1 MNINSNE
8 LLLLKKIRFGEG
20 QETAKP
26 QTNVI
31 PNVEGET
38 PQTGMNALTF
48 EAMNNLMAEPEL
60 AQKLGVMKDAPEQKE
75 NAEGFVTPYQSNIAF
90 QGKAGKLKNFGLAA
104 LMALT
109 TLAGASTMTSCTE
122 EGDTIDNS
130 QINVNQSAT
139 VNIDMTVLQSLIDE
153 IKGLREDMAKQNEEM
168 AKKYDQLLNMMTQIM
183 TMMQDQQL
191 TNEAFQSLVLANQQI
206 MIDIMVSNGMKQEE
220 ANKKLD
226 DILKAVENGN
236 MSAQQALQEITKLL
250 GNISAQLGTII
261 QDLKE
266 HFKNDEVVNSY
277 LEKIYESSKE
287 NSQSQT
293 EVKEVLDKLYSA
305 VIKLGEQGDAMGKE
319 VLKYIA
325 AVGFEMNRNFGELI
339 DKIGNDPVKLDEVI
353 ALLKELNSNV
363 EKNGEQGK
371 QMGNEI
377 LNYIA
382 AVGFEMNRNFGDL
395 INKIGN
401 DPVKLDEVIA
411 LLKELNANV
420 KQNGEEGKQ
429 MGNQILEYIAA
440 VGLEMNKNFEAL
452 INKVGNDPEKL
463 DEAIAL
469 LKELNSNVE
478 KNGEQGKQMGNEILN
493 YIAAVGFE
501 MNRNF
506 GDLINKIGNDPVKL
520 DEVIALLK
528 ELNANVKQNGEE
540 GKQMGN
546 QILEYIAAVGLEM
559 NKNFEALINKVGND
573 PEKLDEAIALL
584 KELNANVKQN
594 GEDGKKLGNQI
605 LEYLAKIGLDMN
617 NNFKTVLEVINNGAP
632 GSETIRDLLQKVLD
646 NQDKNT
652 QAIIEA
658 MGNIK
663 IDAGNIDLSGI
674 EKMLADLL
682 KQAEKNGDILA
693 NIDAKADVINLTI
706 ETAKAEILEKLGKN
720 DDNAKDILAKLDA
733 FMELSNG
740 NTDAILKKMDTII
753 NILNNIKDKTYD
765 DSALMAKLDDV
776 LAAIKDHNI
785 TVDITGKV
793 TCNCNC
799 GGNHEGILGAL
810 ENILG

>member
-469 LKELNSNVE
+469 LKELN
-478 KNGEQGKQMGNEILN
+478 
-493 YIAAVGFE
+493 
-501 MNRNF
+501 
-506 GDLINKIGNDPVKL
+506 
-520 DEVIALLK
+520 
-528 ELNANVKQNGEE
+528 
-540 GKQMGN
+540 
-546 QILEYIAAVGLEM
+546 
-559 NKNFEALINKVGND
+559 
-573 PEKLDEAIALL
+573 
-584 KELNANVKQN
+584 ANVKQN

>member
-20 QETAKP
+20 QETGKP

-31 PNVEGET
+31 PNVEGEP

-75 NAEGFVTPYQSNIAF
+75 NAEGFVTPFQSNIAF
-90 QGKAGKLKNFGLAA
+90 QGKASKLKNFGMAA

-109 TLAGASTMTSCTE
+109 TLGGAATMTSCTQ

-130 QINVNQSAT
+130 QININQSAT
-139 VNIDMTVLQSLIDE
+139 VNIDMSVLQSLIDE

-168 AKKYDQLLNMMTQIM
+168 AKKYDKILSMMNTIISLM
-183 TMMQDQQL
+183 KEQQL
-191 TNEAFQSLVLANQQI
+191 TNEAFQNLVLANQQI
-206 MIDIMVSNGMKQEE
+206 MIDIMVSNGMKQDE
-220 ANKKLD
+220 ANQKLD
-226 DILKAVENGN
+226 DILKAVESGN

-266 HFKNDEVVNSY
+266 HFKNDEVINSY

-293 EVKEVLDKLYSA
+293 EVKELLSKLYES
-305 VIKLGEQGDAMGKE
+305 VKQLGEQGDAMGKE
-319 VLKYIA
+319 VLKYIAAVGFEMNRNFGELIEQIGTDSSKLDNIIALMEKLNTNVEKNGEQGKQMGNEILNYIA

-353 ALLKELNSNV
+353 ALLKELN
-363 EKNGEQGK
+363 
-371 QMGNEI
+371 
-377 LNYIA
+377 
-382 AVGFEMNRNFGDL
+382 D
-395 INKIGN
+395 
-401 DPVKLDEVIA
+401 
-411 LLKELNANV
+411 NV
-420 KQNGEEGKQ
+420 KQNGEDGKQ
-429 MGNQILEYIAA
+429 MGNQILEYIAS
-440 VGLEMNKNFEAL
+440 VGLDMNKNFEAL
-452 INKVGNDPEKL
+452 INKVGNNPEK
-463 DEAIAL
+463 
-469 LKELNSNVE
+469 
-478 KNGEQGKQMGNEILN
+478 
-493 YIAAVGFE
+493 F
-501 MNRNF
+501 
-506 GDLINKIGNDPVKL
+506 
-520 DEVIALLK
+520 DEV
-528 ELNANVKQNGEE
+528 
-540 GKQMGN
+540 
-546 QILEYIAAVGLEM
+546 
-559 NKNFEALINKVGND
+559 
-573 PEKLDEAIALL
+573 IALL

-632 GSETIRDLLQKVLD
+632 GSEAIRDLLQKILD

-658 MGNIK
+658 LGNIK

-706 ETAKAEILEKLGKN
+706 ETAKDEILEKLGKN

-733 FMELSNG
+733 FMELANG
-740 NTDAILKKMDTII
+740 NTEAILKKMDTII

-765 DSALMAKLDDV
+765 DSALMAKLDDI

-785 TVDITGKV
+785 TVDVTGKV

-799 GGNHEGILGAL
+799 GGNHEGILGDL